1 MANAGRIPWLWLLLG
16 GVVGLAVAAMLLV
29 LVGPLAFTAFNGGS
43 SYRIRDSAMA
53 PVLLP
58 GDWVLAEALTPGE
71 TPERGALVAYLV
83 PGQRGAEQIRRVV
96 GLPGETVQIR
106 GGAVYINGYRALM
119 ERLEDRV
126 LPNRREGRGLPP
138 AMCINDERSRTGPC
152 IQEVW
157 RETLPGGRSVRV
169 LNTRNRIGH
178 SVPGRNVS
186 DDTSVMRIPNGQ
198 VFLLGDNR
206 DSALDSRNTGHGPV
220 PISRL
225 RYQVSL
231 IHTSLDRTARFITP
245 RWNRFFR
252 EVE

>member
-1 MANAGRIPWLWLLLG
+1 MADAGRIPWLWLGLG
-16 GVVGLAVAAMLLV
+16 GIVGLAVAAMLLV
-29 LVGPLAFTAFNGGS
+29 LVAPLGFYALNGGS
-43 SYRIRDSAMA
+43 SIRIRDSAMA
-53 PVLLP
+53 PALLP

-71 TPERGALVAYLV
+71 TPKRGALVVYLV
-83 PGQRGAEQIRRVV
+83 PGQRGSEQIRRVV
-96 GLPGETVQIR
+96 GLPGESVQIR
-106 GGAVYINGYRALM
+106 GGAVYINGHRALM

-126 LPNRREGRGLPP
+126 LPHRREGRGLPP
-138 AMCINDERSRTGPC
+138 ALCINDRESPTGPC

-157 RETLPGGRSVRV
+157 RETLPGGRSARI

-178 SVPGRNVS
+178 SVPGRDVG
-186 DDTSVMRIPNGQ
+186 DDTQVTRIPNGQ
-198 VFLLGDNR
+198 VYLLSDNR
-206 DSALDSRNTGHGPV
+206 DGAFDSRTASHGPV

-231 IHTSLDRTARFITP
+231 IHTSLDRTARFLTP